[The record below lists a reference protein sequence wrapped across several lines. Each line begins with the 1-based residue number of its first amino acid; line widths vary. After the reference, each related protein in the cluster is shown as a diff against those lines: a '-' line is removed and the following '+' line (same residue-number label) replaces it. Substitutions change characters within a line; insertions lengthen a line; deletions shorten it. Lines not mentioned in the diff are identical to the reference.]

1 MDDIRRLFA
10 EANGVDAGWFS
21 FNSKGACPVCKGTGQ
36 ITYDMAFAEPVV
48 VVCEECGGHRY
59 NPTALS
65 YCYHGKNVTQGERRA
80 SSLAFP
86 SRSKVDGVNIE
97 DVMTLTIEQAMD
109 FFDDS
114 KIRRRLQVMMDVG
127 LGYLTL
133 VQPTSTLSGGE
144 IQRIKLSANRAP
156 SSSLEMAEVQPKVF
170 KPVYFVPSFDK
181 K

>member
-65 YCYHGKNVTQGERRA
+65 YCYRGK
-80 SSLAFP
+80 
-86 SRSKVDGVNIE
+86 NIE

-109 FFDDS
+109 FFDDV
-114 KIRRRLQVMMDVG
+114 KIRRKLQVMMDVG

-133 VQPTSTLSGGE
+133 GQPTSTLSGGE
-144 IQRIKLSANRAP
+144 IQPQADWIIDMGPDGGTSGG
-156 SSSLEMAEVQPKVF
+156 EVVF
-170 KPVYFVPSFDK
+170 QGTPQELIHCEHSKTGQYLKEACCTQFSK
-181 K
+181 